1 MQKVAELIE
10 MQDLA
15 TENATEDAVGKL
27 KIIKELQRKQ
37 ARMLLQIDGLEKIK
51 AIRESTEETAHRKNE
66 LEEQVKY
73 TATKLSDSYLKKE
86 ELERIEEQERF
97 AEEGNERN

>member
-1 MQKVAELIE
+1 

-15 TENATEDAVGKL
+15 TENATGDAVEEL
-27 KIIKELQRKQ
+27 KIIEELQRKH
-37 ARMLLQIDGLEKIK
+37 ALMFLQIDGLEQIK
-51 AIRESTEETAHRKNE
+51 AIRDSTEETAHRKKE
-66 LEEQVKY
+66 LEEHVKY

-97 AEEGNERN
+97 AEEENERN